1 MGYAQLFLEK
11 ETSED
16 TEAQSGAPVTQLEVG
31 RNGTSLAGLSGSE
44 AGSFPLHSLPTPST
58 EEWVAGAASSRA
70 GLCVSSGT
78 EYECWG

>member
-31 RNGTSLAGLSGSE
+31 RNGTSLAGLSGSIYVFVYPPHMSE
-44 AGSFPLHSLPTPST
+44 SYGVWLSMSDLFHLT
-58 EEWVAGAASSRA
+58 
-70 GLCVSSGT
+70 
-78 EYECWG
+78 